1 MIIGFIGSGNMAEA
15 LVRGILDARLAEP
28 QDVIMSDVR
37 PERLD
42 EMHRRYGVRTEED
55 NAALAGAVD
64 VIVLSVK
71 PQTMGGVLE
80 QIAQAVRPETAVI
93 SIAAGI
99 STARIRRALPNVPV
113 VRVMP
118 NTPALVGAGATGLY
132 CADPASAAMQTALR
146 IFSAVGVAVM
156 VDREELI
163 DTVTAVSGSGPAYFF
178 LLMEHMTKAAVEL
191 GLDTKTA
198 ATLVGQTAKGA
209 AILAEQAAAEGQGP
223 ADLRKK
229 VTSPGGTTAAAL
241 ETFADAGFDQIV
253 RHALTAARD
262 RGIELSA

>member
-71 PQTMGGVLE
+71 PQTMTGVLE

-99 STARIRRALPNVPV
+99 STARISRALPNVPV

-118 NTPALVGAGATGLY
+118 NTPALVGAGAAGLY
-132 CADPASAAMQTALR
+132 CADPASAEKIRRAVCIA
-146 IFSAVGVAVM
+146 AVGVAVA

-163 DTVTAVSGSGPAYFF
+163 DAVTAVSGSGPAYFF
-178 LLMEHMTKAAVEL
+178 LLMEHMTQAAVEL
-191 GLDTKTA
+191 GLDAKTA
-198 ATLVGQTAKGA
+198 ALLVGQTAKGA

-253 RHALTAARD
+253 RCALTAARN